1 MFKNYFKTAWRNLI
15 KQKGLSFIS
24 IFGLSVGIACFA
36 LCALY
41 ALNEFGFDSFHKNA
55 DNIYLVHNTDTV
67 TKPAETG
74 EFIFTPMPL
83 GPAMKQDL
91 PTVENYVRYIQPYE
105 VFIKVNNGG
114 RRENISYADPSFF
127 SVFSFKLKYGN
138 IATALS
144 DLHSIVLT
152 EETAKRLFGKTN
164 GIGESLQMKVENTF
178 EPFTV
183 TAIAENPPS
192 NSSFQ
197 FSIISSFNYWATT
210 TEGKMTDGQWGW
222 NAYMTFVQLKPGST
236 LTNNTKL
243 LAQFKHKYQPRGL
256 GSEGSIALESLRN
269 MHINPQLNGIKI
281 TPVDPKTIWILLII
295 AAGILLIACINFTT
309 LAIGRSASRAKEVGV
324 RKVIGGTKKILI
336 FQFISESLLLTVF
349 STVVSLLLAKLL
361 LPFFNNLSGR
371 KLDFSFEQFPQL
383 IWLIIALV
391 LVVGILSGCYPAFVL
406 SRFKPVEVLKKKI
419 KLGGGN
425 FFTRSLVTVQFVI
438 SAALIISAVVV
449 MQQLQYMQS
458 RYPGFNKENVV
469 DVETLGISN
478 TKNLYALFKQEL
490 STHPEIVATASADN
504 GLGDREGMNTTGIT
518 YHNKQIMLTQY
529 DIDADYI
536 PTLGMQ
542 LLAGRNFNA
551 AILSDS
557 IHSVIIN
564 EALMNELGW
573 TIKNSVGRS
582 LEGYA
587 NYGLAKPPVVI
598 GIVRDFNYADLHQQV
613 QPQIFDEFPF
623 SQPYHFFI
631 RVKPGDPSKA
641 LALIQ
646 TAWKKIAPEYP
657 LKYNFLDEDLNRF
670 YQSEEHLSNI
680 IGWAGG
686 ISIFLACLGLLGLAA
701 LAAVNRTKE
710 IGIRKVLG
718 ASVSTIASLLSRDFL
733 KLVLIAFVIATPLAW
748 YLMNKWLQDY
758 AYRINISWW
767 VFAITGLLVVLISL
781 VTVSFQAI
789 KAATTNPAKSLRTE

>member
-1 MFKNYFKTAWRNLI
+1 MFKNYFKTAWRNLV

-24 IFGLSVGIACFA
+24 VFGLSVGIACFA
-36 LCALY
+36 LCTLY
-41 ALNEFGFDSFHKNA
+41 ALNEFSFDSFHKNA
-55 DNIYLVHNTDTV
+55 NNIYMVHNTDTA
-67 TKPAETG
+67 TKSTG
-74 EFIFTPMPL
+74 ASEFIFTPMPL

-105 VFIKVNNGG
+105 VFIKVNNEG
-114 RRENISYADPSFF
+114 RRENISYTDPSFF

-138 IATALS
+138 TTTALN

-164 GIGESLQMKVENTF
+164 AIGESLQMKVENTF

-183 TAIAENPPS
+183 MAIAENPPS

-197 FSIISSFNYWATT
+197 FSMISSFNYWATT

-236 LTNNTKL
+236 LANNTKL
-243 LAQFKHKYQPRGL
+243 LAQFKHKYQPTGL

-269 MHINPQLNGIKI
+269 MHTNPQLNGIKI

-324 RKVIGGTKKILI
+324 RKVIGGTKKTLI
-336 FQFISESLLLTVF
+336 FQFISESLLLTVL
-349 STVVSLLLAKLL
+349 STVVGLLLAKLL

-371 KLDFSFEQFPQL
+371 ELDFSFAQFPQL

-391 LVVGILSGCYPAFVL
+391 FAVGILSGCYPAFVL
-406 SRFKPVEVLKKKI
+406 SRFKPVDVLKKKI

-438 SAALIISAVVV
+438 SAALIICAVVI
-449 MQQLQYMQS
+449 MQQLHYMQS
-458 RYPGFNKENVV
+458 KYPGFNKENVV
-469 DVETLGISN
+469 VVEALGISN
-478 TKNLYALFKQEL
+478 TKNLYTLLKQEL
-490 STHPEIVATASADN
+490 SAHPEIVATASADN
-504 GLGDREGMNTTGIT
+504 GLGEREGMNTTSIN
-518 YHNKQIMLTQY
+518 YYDKQIMLSQFN
-529 DIDADYI
+529 IDADYI

-551 AILSDS
+551 AISSDTVS
-557 IHSVIIN
+557 SVIIN
-564 EALMNELGW
+564 EALMNDLEWSL
-573 TIKNSVGRS
+573 KNSVGKP
-582 LEGYA
+582 LEGYS
-587 NYGLAKPPVVI
+587 NYGLTKPPVVI
-598 GIVRDFNYADLHQQV
+598 GVVKDFNYADLHQQV

-641 LALIQ
+641 LAAIQ
-646 TAWKKIAPEYP
+646 TSWKKVASEYP

-718 ASVSTIASLLSRDFL
+718 ASVSTIISLLSKEFL
-733 KLVLIAFVIATPLAW
+733 KLVLIAFVIAVPLAW
-748 YLMNKWLQDY
+748 YFMDKWLQNY
-758 AYRINISWW
+758 AYRIQISGWI
-767 VFAITGLLVVLISL
+767 FLITGAATVMIALI
-781 VTVSFQAI
+781 VISFQSI
-789 KAATTNPAKSLRTE
+789 KAAIANPVKSLRTE